1 MKSKNY
7 IHDYVNDFLDDFR
20 FYNGQNSFNNSPEFD
35 GDKNIE
41 NEILYKHDLNE
52 IHQRS
57 W

>member
-7 IHDYVNDFLDDFR
+7 IHDYVNDFVDDFR

-52 IHQRS
+52 IQQRS